1 MATAQVLAAKEPGT
15 EQQPQTGA
23 VLGPRRP
30 VAADRRVLLEID
42 HDAEAISTLKVA
54 GPIAIFFMLAY
65 AGLYALL
72 DRGRP
77 LTGYHY
83 AAFALITAFF
93 GITWL
98 SEFRRRWKLWTLLC
112 CVVLIALFIKIASLE
127 HNSELAFIAIILCPF
142 ATAAFVMWGP
152 RWQALLNLGCLAL
165 FAAAALAVP
174 YSDQYT
180 LYRWLGFIAAL
191 VLSWFTALFLDRYRG
206 KLRAQ
211 MEQLAA
217 AAKFRERQIGTM
229 THDIRNPL
237 ATLVGLVTLLEE
249 DELSEKE
256 TTHLLARVGSTA
268 RAMDLLVKN
277 VLDMY
282 LLEEDNLTPHPR
294 VVDPNTIVQEVA
306 DVYGR
311 EARLKGL
318 RMRTEL
324 GGMPRGSLDPLHLER
339 IVANL
344 LSNAVQRTETGE
356 VVLRT
361 FLSGDKVI
369 IEVQD
374 TGQQLGSEHFAHL
387 FERPVQDRQ
396 GMGSSAWK
404 LYIARALTE
413 TNGGL
418 VSARS
423 HVNRG
428 LTLIAELPFWES

>member
-1 MATAQVLAAKEPGT
+1 MATAQVIAVDEAGA
-15 EQQPQTGA
+15 EQAGI

-54 GPIAIFFMLAY
+54 GPIAIFFLLAY
-65 AGLYALL
+65 GAVVVFQVGQHGL
-72 DRGRP
+72 
-77 LTGYHY
+77 TQYHY
-83 AAFALITAFF
+83 AAFAIITLFF
-93 GITWL
+93 GLTWL
-98 SEFRRRWKLWTLLC
+98 SIFRRYWKAWTLAT
-112 CVVLIALFIKIASLE
+112 CVTIIALFIRIASLG
-127 HNSELAFIAIILCPF
+127 HSPELAFIAIILCPF

-152 RWQALLNLGCLAL
+152 RWQGMLNLGCLAM
-165 FAAAALAVP
+165 FGAAQLAVP
-174 YSDQYT
+174 SRDQYT
-180 LYRWLGFIAAL
+180 VYRWLGFVAAL
-191 VLSWFTALFLDRYRG
+191 VLSWFTAVFLDRYRG

-256 TTHLLARVGSTA
+256 TDHLLARVGSTS

-282 LLEEDNLTPHPR
+282 LLEEDNLQPHPR
-294 VVDPNTIVQEVA
+294 VIDPNVIVQEVA

-344 LSNAVQRTETGE
+344 LSNGIQRTESGE

-361 FLSGDKVI
+361 FLSGGKVI

-374 TGQQLGSEHFAHL
+374 TGAQLSTEQFSHL
-387 FERPVQDRQ
+387 FERPIQDRQ
-396 GMGSSAWK
+396 GMGSMGWK

-413 TNGGL
+413 TNGGT

-423 HVNRG
+423 HTNRG
-428 LTLIAELPFWES
+428 LTLITEVPFWEP

>member
-1 MATAQVLAAKEPGT
+1 MATAQVVQIKETIAEQPGI
-15 EQQPQTGA
+15 
-23 VLGPRRP
+23 VLSPRRP

-54 GPIAIFFMLAY
+54 GPIAIFFMFAY
-65 AGLYALL
+65 GAIVVLLVGQHGL
-72 DRGRP
+72 
-77 LTGYHY
+77 TQYHY
-83 AAFALITAFF
+83 AAFAIITLFF
-93 GITWL
+93 GLTWL
-98 SEFRRRWKLWTLLC
+98 SVFRRYWKVWTLTT
-112 CVVLIALFIKIASLE
+112 CVTILGLFIRIAALDL
-127 HNSELAFIAIILCPF
+127 NPELAFIAIILCPF

-152 RWQALLNLGCLAL
+152 GWQGMLNLGCLAM
-165 FAAAALAVP
+165 FGAAQLAVP
-174 YSDQYT
+174 SNDRYT
-180 LYRWLGFIAAL
+180 VLRWLGFVAAL
-191 VLSWFTALFLDRYRG
+191 VLSWFTAVFLDRYRG

-256 TTHLLARVGSTA
+256 TTHLLARVGSTS

-282 LLEEDNLTPHPR
+282 LLEEDNLQPHPR
-294 VVDPNTIVQEVA
+294 VIDANVIVQEVA

-344 LSNAVQRTETGE
+344 ISNGIQRTESGE

-361 FLSGDKVI
+361 FLSGGKVI

-374 TGQQLGSEHFAHL
+374 TGPQLSHEQFSRL
-387 FERPVQDRQ
+387 FERPIQDRQ
-396 GMGSSAWK
+396 GMGSSGWK

-413 TNGGL
+413 TNGGT

-423 HVNRG
+423 HTNRG
-428 LTLIAELPFWES
+428 LTLITEVPFWEQ

>member
-1 MATAQVLAAKEPGT
+1 MATAQGIAVDEANAEQPGI
-15 EQQPQTGA
+15 

-30 VAADRRVLLEID
+30 VANDRRVLLEID

-54 GPIAIFFMLAY
+54 GPIAIVFMLAY
-65 AGLYALL
+65 DLVETLWVGAS
-72 DRGRP
+72 
-77 LTGYHY
+77 LTLYHY
-83 AAFALITAFF
+83 IALAIITLFF
-93 GITWL
+93 GLTWL
-98 SEFRRRWKLWTLLC
+98 SVFRRYWKAWTLIT
-112 CVVLIALFIKIASLE
+112 CVVIIALFIKIASLS
-127 HNSELAFIAIILCPF
+127 HNPELSFIAIVLCPF

-152 RWQALLNLGCLAL
+152 RWQGMLNLGCLAM
-165 FAAAALAVP
+165 FGVAEVAVS
-174 YSDQYT
+174 YRDRYT
-180 LYRWLGFIAAL
+180 VYRWVGFGAAL
-191 VLSWFTALFLDRYRG
+191 VLSWFTAVFLDRYRG

-211 MEQLAA
+211 MEQLAG

-249 DELSEKE
+249 DDLSEKE

-282 LLEEDNLTPHPR
+282 LLEEDNLQPHPR
-294 VVDPNTIVQEVA
+294 VVDPNVIVQEVA

-311 EARLKGL
+311 ESRLKGL

-324 GGMPRGSLDPLHLER
+324 GGMPRGNLDPLHLER

-344 LSNAVQRTETGE
+344 LSNAIQRTESGE

-361 FLSGDKVI
+361 FLSGGKVI

-374 TGQQLGSEHFAHL
+374 TGPQLSEEQFSRL
-387 FERPVQDRQ
+387 FERPIQDRQ
-396 GMGSSAWK
+396 GMGSSGWK
-404 LYIARALTE
+404 MYIARALTE
-413 TNGGL
+413 TNGGT
-418 VSARS
+418 VGARS
-423 HVNRG
+423 HTNRG
-428 LTLIAELPFWES
+428 LTLITEVPFWEP

>member
-1 MATAQVLAAKEPGT
+1 MATAQVIAVDDAGAEQPG
-15 EQQPQTGA
+15 
-23 VLGPRRP
+23 LILSPRRP

-54 GPIAIFFMLAY
+54 GPIAIFFLLAY
-65 AGLYALL
+65 GVVEVLRVGQHALSLYQ
-72 DRGRP
+72 
-77 LTGYHY
+77 Y
-83 AAFALITAFF
+83 AAFAIVTMFF
-93 GITWL
+93 GADLAERFPPLLESLDADYLRHGSRTVHQD
-98 SEFRRRWKLWTLLC
+98 RRAQPQPRVGLYRDHPVPIRHRRLRDVGT
-112 CVVLIALFIKIASLE
+112 ALAGDAE
-127 HNSELAFIAIILCPF
+127 P
-142 ATAAFVMWGP
+142 
-152 RWQALLNLGCLAL
+152 GCLAL
-165 FAAAALAVP
+165 FGAAELAVP
-174 YSDQYT
+174 SRDQYT
-180 LYRWLGFIAAL
+180 VYRWLGFVAAL
-191 VLSWFTALFLDRYRG
+191 VLSWFTAVFLDRYRG

-217 AAKFRERQIGTM
+217 AAKFRERQVGTM

-256 TTHLLARVGSTA
+256 TTHLLARVGSTS

-282 LLEEDNLTPHPR
+282 LLEEDNLQPHPR
-294 VVDPNTIVQEVA
+294 VIDPNVIVQEVA

-339 IVANL
+339 IAANL
-344 LSNAVQRTETGE
+344 LSNGIQRTDSGE

-361 FLSGDKVI
+361 FLSGGKVI

-374 TGQQLGSEHFAHL
+374 TGPQLSQEQFSHL
-387 FERPVQDRQ
+387 FERPMQDRQ
-396 GMGSSAWK
+396 GMGSSGWK

-413 TNGGL
+413 TNGGT

-423 HVNRG
+423 HTNRG
-428 LTLIAELPFWES
+428 LTLTTEVPFWEP

>member
-1 MATAQVLAAKEPGT
+1 MATAQVVQIKETIAEQPGI
-15 EQQPQTGA
+15 
-23 VLGPRRP
+23 VLSPRRP

-54 GPIAIFFMLAY
+54 GPIAIFFMFAY
-65 AGLYALL
+65 GAIVVLLVGQHGL
-72 DRGRP
+72 
-77 LTGYHY
+77 TQYHY
-83 AAFALITAFF
+83 AAFAIITLFF
-93 GITWL
+93 GLTWL
-98 SEFRRRWKLWTLLC
+98 SVFRRYWKVWTLTT
-112 CVVLIALFIKIASLE
+112 CVTILGLFIRIAALDL
-127 HNSELAFIAIILCPF
+127 NPELAFIAIILCPF

-152 RWQALLNLGCLAL
+152 GWQGMLNLGCLAM
-165 FAAAALAVP
+165 FGAAQLAVP
-174 YSDQYT
+174 SNDRYT
-180 LYRWLGFIAAL
+180 VLRWLGFAAAL
-191 VLSWFTALFLDRYRG
+191 VLSWFTAVFLDRYRG

-256 TTHLLARVGSTA
+256 TTHLLARVGSTS

-282 LLEEDNLTPHPR
+282 LLEEDNLQPHPR
-294 VVDPNTIVQEVA
+294 VIDANVIVQEVA

-344 LSNAVQRTETGE
+344 ISNGIQRTESGE

-361 FLSGDKVI
+361 FLSGGKVI

-374 TGQQLGSEHFAHL
+374 TGPQLSHEQFSRL
-387 FERPVQDRQ
+387 FERPIQDRQ
-396 GMGSSAWK
+396 GMGSSGWK

-413 TNGGL
+413 TNGGT

-423 HVNRG
+423 HTNRG
-428 LTLIAELPFWES
+428 LTLITEVPFWEA

>member
-1 MATAQVLAAKEPGT
+1 MATAQVIAVDE
-15 EQQPQTGA
+15 TGA
-23 VLGPRRP
+23 EQPGIVLSPRRP

-54 GPIAIFFMLAY
+54 GPIAIFFLAAY
-65 AGLYALL
+65 GAVVVFLVGEHGL
-72 DRGRP
+72 
-77 LTGYHY
+77 TQYHY
-83 AAFALITAFF
+83 AAFAIITLFF
-93 GITWL
+93 GLTWL
-98 SEFRRRWKLWTLLC
+98 SIFRRYWKAWTLTT
-112 CVVLIALFIKIASLE
+112 CVTIIALFIKIASLG
-127 HNSELAFIAIILCPF
+127 HNPELAFIAIILCPF

-152 RWQALLNLGCLAL
+152 RWQGMLNLGCLAM
-165 FAAAALAVP
+165 FGAAELAVP
-174 YSDQYT
+174 SHDQYT
-180 LYRWLGFIAAL
+180 IYRSLGFAAAL
-191 VLSWFTALFLDRYRG
+191 VLSWFTAVFLDRYRG

-256 TTHLLARVGSTA
+256 TTHLLARVGSTS

-282 LLEEDNLTPHPR
+282 LLEEDNLQPHPR
-294 VVDPNTIVQEVA
+294 VIDPNVIVQEVA

-344 LSNAVQRTETGE
+344 LSNGIQRTDSGE

-361 FLSGDKVI
+361 FLSGGKVI

-374 TGQQLGSEHFAHL
+374 TGPQLSHEQFSHL
-387 FERPVQDRQ
+387 FERPIQDRQ
-396 GMGSSAWK
+396 GMGSMAWK

-413 TNGGL
+413 TNGGT

-423 HVNRG
+423 HTNRG
-428 LTLIAELPFWES
+428 LTLITEVPFWEP

>member
-1 MATAQVLAAKEPGT
+1 MATAQVIAVDE
-15 EQQPQTGA
+15 TGA
-23 VLGPRRP
+23 EQPGIVLSPRRP

-54 GPIAIFFMLAY
+54 GPIAIFFLAAY
-65 AGLYALL
+65 GAVVVFLVGEHGL
-72 DRGRP
+72 
-77 LTGYHY
+77 TQYHY
-83 AAFALITAFF
+83 AAFAIITLFF
-93 GITWL
+93 GLTWL
-98 SEFRRRWKLWTLLC
+98 SVFRRYWKAWTLTT
-112 CVVLIALFIKIASLE
+112 CVAIIALFIRIASLG
-127 HNSELAFIAIILCPF
+127 HNPELAFIAIILCPF

-152 RWQALLNLGCLAL
+152 RWQGMLNLGCLAM
-165 FAAAALAVP
+165 FGAAELAVP
-174 YSDQYT
+174 SRDQYT
-180 LYRWLGFIAAL
+180 IYRSLGFAAAL
-191 VLSWFTALFLDRYRG
+191 VLSWFTAVFLDRYRG

-256 TTHLLARVGSTA
+256 TTHLLARVGSTS

-282 LLEEDNLTPHPR
+282 LLEEDNLQPHPR
-294 VVDPNTIVQEVA
+294 VIDPNVIVQEVA

-344 LSNAVQRTETGE
+344 LSNGIQRTESGE

-361 FLSGDKVI
+361 FLSGGKVI

-374 TGQQLGSEHFAHL
+374 TVRNSA
-387 FERPVQDRQ
+387 
-396 GMGSSAWK
+396 MNSSRTSSSGRSR
-404 LYIARALTE
+404 IAR
-413 TNGGL
+413 GW
-418 VSARS
+418 ARWHGS
-423 HVNRG
+423 CTSR
-428 LTLIAELPFWES
+428 AR